1 MQMKDS
7 FYSFIQTILFTKD
20 ILRVEKCWSMICQ
33 TPETGSMRKVW
44 RKGKQLKTKSSSS
57 QQNEAWL
64 HKDDTQVQIQ
74 VEINGNSG
82 SLNAGVDTQK
92 EVQQLTSQPP

>member
-7 FYSFIQTILFTKD
+7 FYSFIQAIIFTKD
-20 ILRVEKCWSMICQ
+20 ILRVEKLWPMTCQ
-33 TPETGSMRKVW
+33 TPETGSSQH
-44 RKGKQLKTKSSSS
+44 KGLTPQRWPKS
-57 QQNEAWL
+57 W
-64 HKDDTQVQIQ
+64 TQVQIQ
-74 VEINGNSG
+74 VEIKRNLG